1 MKKDKKYKSVI
12 IGCGKIAGAYDAP
25 GDKNILTHAHAISV
39 HKRTILSGAY
49 DISYNKAK
57 AFSRKWNTI
66 AYKSLRG
73 MLDKVK
79 PEIIYICVPDDMH
92 LGILKMVLDYKPKA
106 VICEK
111 PLATDIEAAKLIVQ
125 KYKKNKISLVV
136 NYTRRFDPVIQRI
149 KSDILKRKYGTF
161 INASVIYTKGI
172 LHNGSHAIDLLRYF
186 FGEVASCEVLAKNI
200 DYKKEDP
207 TLDAFLKFDN
217 NTKAHFIAAD
227 ENHYSIFEIDLL
239 FSRKRINLYQFGL
252 KYNIQAVR
260 LDPIFVGYKDLGDR
274 KMRLTDLN
282 HALLNLI
289 DNVIDRIE
297 NKKGL
302 LCSGED
308 AARTQEL
315 CEELL
320 NKLKKHK
327 RQR

>member
-1 MKKDKKYKSVI
+1 MKRDKKYKSVI
-12 IGCGKIAGAYDAP
+12 IGCGKIAGGYDAP

-39 HKRTILSGAY
+39 HKRTILSGVY

-66 AYKSLRG
+66 AYKSSRD
-73 MLDKVK
+73 MLGKVK

-92 LGILKMVLDYKPKA
+92 LGILKMVLNYKPKA

-111 PLATDIEAAKLIVQ
+111 PLSTDIEAAKLIVQ
-125 KYKKNKISLVV
+125 KYKKNNISLAV
-136 NYTRRFDPVIQRI
+136 NYTRRFDPVIRRI
-149 KSDILKRKYGTF
+149 KSDLLKMKYGAF

-186 FGEVASCEVLAKNI
+186 FGEVVSCEVLAKNT

-207 TLDAFLKFDN
+207 TLDAFLEFDN
-217 NTKAHFIAAD
+217 NAKAHFIAAD

-252 KYNIQAVR
+252 KYDIQAVR
-260 LDPIFVGYKDLGDR
+260 IDPVFVSYKDLDDR
-274 KMRLTDLN
+274 KMMFTGLN
-282 HALLNLI
+282 HALSNLI
-289 DNVIDRIE
+289 DNVIDHIE
-297 NKKGL
+297 NKKDL
-302 LCSGED
+302 LCSAED
-308 AARTQEL
+308 AVRTQES

-320 NKLKKHK
+320 NRLKKHK
-327 RQR
+327 RQK